1 MLKDLLPRAHM
12 QQVDHIETWE
22 EAIKLASEPLL
33 KAGYIEEAY
42 VDHMIASVNQNGP
55 YIVLMDYFALPHAK
69 AGEGVNQLGMA
80 LLKVNQ
86 PVDLKGNPV
95 KVFLVLAAIDADSHM
110 QSLQEISEILSDEA
124 NYKSFI
130 NGDLEEIVLL
140 LTAE

>member
-33 KAGYIEEAY
+33 KADYIEEAY